1 MVYDLHERVEKK
13 VSERADRKHVD
24 SKKVHTMASLLAIWI
39 LGETSEF
46 NQQKDGDKYL
56 EL

>member
-1 MVYDLHERVEKK
+1 MTCMRWWEKK

-24 SKKVHTMASLLAIWI
+24 SKKVHTMACLLAIWI
-39 LGETSEF
+39 LGATSEL